1 MLSLRVRTDLTT
13 TITVVDTVV
22 AAVIF
27 VSCSFLVIQ
36 IFVCYVLR
44 SGMSVVYY
52 GTAVVLLVI
61 SW

>member
-1 MLSLRVRTDLTT
+1 MTT

-36 IFVCYVLR
+36 IFICYVLR